1 MYLRKRLQKLNQC
14 GDTIVEV
21 LVAIAVISLVM
32 GGAFVMTNRS
42 LQDSR
47 SAQERV
53 NATKLVESQIEL
65 LKNLAITSPSSIFG
79 PSVPASYCIT
89 SASVV
94 VASSNA
100 ACIVDISGT
109 ATTGQPAFHLSISRS
124 GNTFTILDTWV
135 SFRGNVTNNVVMKY
149 RVYQQ

>member
-1 MYLRKRLQKLNQC
+1 MYIKRLLKLAQR

-53 NATKLVESQIEL
+53 NATKLTESQIEL
-65 LKNLAITSPSSIFG
+65 LKNLVATNPTAVFG
-79 PSVPASYCIT
+79 ASVPASYCLT
-89 SASVV
+89 GASAV
-94 VASSNA
+94 VASTNVACTVDVSGA
-100 ACIVDISGT
+100 ATI
-109 ATTGQPAFHLSISRS
+109 GQPAFHLSISRS
-124 GNTFTILDTWV
+124 GNTFTFLNSWI